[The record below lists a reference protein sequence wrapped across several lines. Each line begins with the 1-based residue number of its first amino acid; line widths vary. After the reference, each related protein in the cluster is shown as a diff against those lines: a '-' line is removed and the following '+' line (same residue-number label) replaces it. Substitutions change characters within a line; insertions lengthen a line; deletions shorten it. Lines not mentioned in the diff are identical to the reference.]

1 MKADLLFI
9 PPPSLLPVWVIY
21 LPFLKIYTAAPGQC
35 AGSRWFEHRPH
46 PLCAE
51 SLTAEP
57 ARRGSKATPGAPS
70 FDSRPSFR

>member
-9 PPPSLLPVWVIY
+9 PPPPSSLPVWVIY
-21 LPFLKIYTAAPGQC
+21 LPFLKIYTAASGQC
-35 AGSRWFEHRPH
+35 AGSRWFEHCPH

-57 ARRGSKATPGAPS
+57 ARRGPKATPGAPS
-70 FDSRPSFR
+70 FDSLT